1 MYTYANTLFLFCDIF
16 LKNILQKGKTSEKNI
31 QNNMELGALHHSS
44 HLLLWLV
51 MWLTGYYH

>member
-16 LKNILQKGKTSEKNI
+16 FKNILQKGKTSEKNI
-31 QNNMELGALHHSS
+31 QNNMELGALHRSS
-44 HLLLWLV
+44 HLLLLLV